1 MAIRAEE
8 QKNEAVEA
16 VAALATR
23 RLGDGR
29 AQAVARFVRRFYS
42 HVPPEDILA
51 RAPEDLYGAA
61 LSLWHFA
68 ETRLPGRAKLR
79 FIAPSAES
87 DGWRSPRPVVAIVND
102 DMPFLVD
109 SITAALAGE
118 GFTVHLVIHPILRV
132 ERDGEGKLTA
142 LLDDAPGNGNGSG

>member
-1 MAIRAEE
+1 MPVRAEE
-8 QKNEAVEA
+8 QKHEAIEA

-23 RLGDGR
+23 QLGGGH
-29 AQAVARFVRRFYS
+29 AAALARFVRSFYS

-61 LSLWHFA
+61 LSLWRFA

-79 FIAPSAES
+79 VVDPRAAAE
-87 DGWRSPRPVVAIVND
+87 GWRSPRSIVEIVND

-109 SITAALAGE
+109 SVAAA
-118 GFTVHLVIHPILRV
+118 V
-132 ERDGEGKLTA
+132 A
-142 LLDDAPGNGNGSG
+142 